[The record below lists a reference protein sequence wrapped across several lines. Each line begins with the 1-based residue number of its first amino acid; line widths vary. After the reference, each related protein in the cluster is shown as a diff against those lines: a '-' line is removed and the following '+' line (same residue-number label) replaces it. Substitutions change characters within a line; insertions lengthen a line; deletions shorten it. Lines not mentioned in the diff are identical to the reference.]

1 MAAANSTSR
10 GQNNTAFSVN
20 PDKLAQ
26 LVGSGGPPPGPISPT
41 FAAAVVLDS
50 IINYANVIRILGVN
64 SVSSACAVTT
74 ANVALAGAIL
84 VVICEAVGGTVT
96 YTFGSGF
103 KTSATAAATTGTS
116 MTVTFHSNGTNW
128 VEASRSLAIAT

>member
-1 MAAANSTSR
+1 MAAANVTQR
-10 GQNNTAFSVN
+10 GLTNTAFSFN
-20 PDKLAQ
+20 PDKVAQ
-26 LVGSGGPPPGPISPT
+26 FFGSGNPPPGAISPT

-64 SVSSACAVTT
+64 ATSSTCAVTT
-74 ANVALAGAIL
+74 TNVGLSGATL
-84 VVICEAVGGTVT
+84 VVICEATGGTVT
-96 YTFGSGF
+96 YTFGAGF